1 MATRQEQRSEE
12 TKNSILT
19 AARQLFANRGYDA
32 VTMREIAKE
41 AGCSHTTIYIYF
53 KDKETLLQQLSMPPL
68 QVLMERMDALI
79 EQKSAPEEKLEAV
92 SLAFIEFCLANRSM
106 YSLFVN
112 VKAGRVDEQSPQLE
126 INKLRNDIFATLAR
140 MVQASLQLAVTD
152 EQLLMCTR
160 IYFYTLH
167 GIVATYEHSAE
178 TVEMLMSRLT
188 PTFRQAIGVLLS
200 GFRETF
206 KKSF

>member
-19 AARQLFANRGYDA
+19 AARQLFANRGYDT

-68 QVLMERMDALI
+68 QALMERMDALS
-79 EQKSAPEEKLEAV
+79 EQKTASEEKLEAV

-126 INKLRNDIFATLAR
+126 INKIRNDIFAKLSR
-140 MVQASLQLAVTD
+140 MVQASLLLAVTD

-167 GIVATYEHSAE
+167 GIVATYEHSEE
-178 TVEMLMSRLT
+178 TVEMLMDRLT
-188 PTFRQAIGVLLS
+188 PTFRQAISVLLS
-200 GFRETF
+200 GFRETC
-206 KKSF
+206 KET